1 LSSTKSLQTELLETK
16 QKLLEQKQIVSELNT
31 AKKHAQQIQTKFN
44 ALQLDYESQKKITE
58 NMLESCNEKCKNSEQ
73 NLLEAQKVI
82 ATLESNILLLKHE
95 NEKNLIEIQ
104 GMLCM
109 YILYFNSLKG

>member
-16 QKLLEQKQIVSELNT
+16 QKLIEQKQIASELNI

-44 ALQLDYESQKKITE
+44 TLQIDYESQKKITE
-58 NMLESCNEKCKNSEQ
+58 NMIESCNEKCKNAEQ
-73 NLLEAQKVI
+73 NLMEAQKVI
-82 ATLESNILLLKHE
+82 TALESNILLLKHE
-95 NEKNLIEIQ
+95 NEKKLIEIQ

-109 YILYFNSLKG
+109 LYSIP

>member
-1 LSSTKSLQTELLETK
+1 MSSTKSLQTELLETK
-16 QKLLEQKQIVSELNT
+16 QKLVEQKQIASELNI

-44 ALQLDYESQKKITE
+44 TLQLDYESQKKITE
-58 NMLESCNEKCKNSEQ
+58 NMLQSCNEKCKNAEQ

-95 NEKNLIEIQ
+95 NEKNLIKIQ

-109 YILYFNSLKG
+109 LYSIP